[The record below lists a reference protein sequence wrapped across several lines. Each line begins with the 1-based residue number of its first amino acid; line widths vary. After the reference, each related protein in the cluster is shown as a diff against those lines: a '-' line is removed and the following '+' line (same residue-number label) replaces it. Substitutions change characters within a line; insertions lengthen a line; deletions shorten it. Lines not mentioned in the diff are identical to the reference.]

1 MSELGSE
8 EKTRLMI
15 GIFAKVEIC
24 YFGSKSLV
32 VGKEMVGGW
41 QVKVS
46 SSEG

>member
-41 QVKVS
+41 LAQS
-46 SSEG
+46 LW